1 MKFSSSGTAALLVG
15 GSLVESFSV
24 RSSSVCH
31 VRKPATF
38 SRHMAATSEGGDFDS
53 ILGEGSA
60 YQEAASAL
68 QNSAS
73 TSPVIRVPDGSP
85 AATVTLTSSVAASDV
100 FGDDLDLEDEFGA
113 LADGAPIEEEAAA
126 ADDPLLNNEILK
138 RQHNKKLKK
147 EQSKAAGGMMRY
159 VKNPLLLVKGKD
171 FSDITITLII
181 PAVVA
186 YVALKKVA
194 GLGFGKLGDKAE
206 ELYEQAA
213 VDIAYHVGD
222 YEEMEATYKD
232 YRKKLWFN
240 GAPSYINS
248 QLVKRLAVSYA
259 KQVNVTPKSV
269 SSLAYILTMM
279 KISDNEAAESFVMAC
294 RENPKSM
301 SIAAKVLFYSE
312 RVFKEE
318 SARKK
323 MTPLIRQLADMFDGV
338 EEVMRQQNEMA
349 ESAYRDAVAEAGKG
363 GQTKMTEG
371 WKVLGLDKEK
381 ATEIFEETKALGFLT
396 RQELWKKQEEDAV
409 KEEMLE
415 RERAM
420 EKLRNSIDK
429 DGNIID
435 PDADIDPDKLITDED
450 LNQDYEEDKDGDD
463 DPTTGLAKECG
474 NCGYTMFIAKGREGK
489 FFSSAFTCPQCGS
502 GKDQFKD
509 VDIDLGA

>member
-1 MKFSSSGTAALLVG
+1 MKLSSSATAALLAG

-60 YQEAASAL
+60 YQEAASVL

-73 TSPVIRVPDGSP
+73 TSPVIRVPNGSP

-113 LADGAPIEEEAAA
+113 PADGALIEEEAAA
-126 ADDPLLNNEILK
+126 VDPLLNNEILK

-147 EQSKAAGGMMRY
+147 EQSKAAGGIMRY
-159 VKNPLLLVKGKD
+159 VKNPLLLVRGKD
-171 FSDITITLII
+171 FSDVTLTLII

-186 YVALKKVA
+186 YVALKKVSD
-194 GLGFGKLGDKAE
+194 LGFGKLGDKAE
-206 ELYEQAA
+206 VLYEQAA
-213 VDIAYHVGD
+213 MDIAYHVGD
-222 YEEMEATYKD
+222 FEEIEATYKD

-279 KISDNEAAESFVMAC
+279 KISDDEAAESFVMAC

-312 RVFKEE
+312 RVFKEK
-318 SARKK
+318 SAKKK
-323 MTPLIRQLADMFDGV
+323 MAPLIKQLAEMFDGV

-349 ESAYRDAVAEAGKG
+349 ESAYRDAIAEAGKG
-363 GQTKMTEG
+363 QTKTTEG

-381 ATEIFEETKALGFLT
+381 ATEIFEETKALGFLN
-396 RQELWKKQEEDAV
+396 REELWKKQEEDAAF
-409 KEEMLE
+409 EEMQN

-463 DPTTGLAKECG
+463 DPSTGLAKECG
-474 NCGYTMFIAKGREGK
+474 NCGYTMFIAKGREGR
-489 FFSSAFTCPQCGS
+489 FFSSAFTCPECGA
-502 GKDQFKD
+502 GRDQFKD